1 MIKAMKKMQKLFF
14 VFLLLFPV
22 VIYAESVHWQ
32 WRDLICETKNGTGP
46 DKISNDA
53 AQCTIALREK
63 EKDKER
69 RPAPVKN
76 AGCFDEVVN
85 GTTRTYCD
93 LLCPKADTV
102 YLIKRDPQVHRSCF
116 VFYTHRLERR
126 GDNWF
131 LWRDKNCR
139 LSQITFT
146 IRCEFLFSRN
156 DFPNDNTL
164 FDNLQRKKVLA

>member
-1 MIKAMKKMQKLFF
+1 MKS
-14 VFLLLFPV
+14 VVVGLLLV
-22 VIYAESVHWQ
+22 GLALAQTNEESTVHWQ

-46 DKISNDA
+46 DKISTEK
-53 AQCTIALREK
+53 AQCTIALRETETDHNRRLAEK
-63 EKDKER
+63 E
-69 RPAPVKN
+69 

-126 GDNWF
+126 GEDWF
-131 LWRDKNCR
+131 LWRDKKCR
-139 LSQITFT
+139 QSQITFT
-146 IRCEFLFSRN
+146 IRCEFNFNRRE
-156 DFPNDNTL
+156 FPSDKEVFL
-164 FDNLQRKKVLA
+164 RAVKRIA